1 MYDISAGEFNVFK
14 EVYIKLQIITTY
26 YCQLD
31 QKVLYVINWTERERF
46 ELSETLRNR

>member
-14 EVYIKLQIITTY
+14 EVYTILQRIMHF
-26 YCQLD
+26 CQLD
-31 QKVLYVINWTERERF
+31 QKVLYMTNLTERERF